1 MLSNFKGKPDQ
12 PPAAPPPAAKHSV
25 TTVAA
30 SPPPPRP
37 AESGPA
43 AGAPSRPETICS
55 IGSGT
60 SIVGNITCDGPAQF
74 YGHIE
79 GEVRGSE
86 LLIGE
91 GAEVVGNVVAQEVT
105 IRGRIKGTIR
115 AVRVK
120 LQATGAVEGDIFH
133 RSLSVEDTALFEG
146 SSRRVENPT
155 EMQKPAPRPQL
166 APAEGVA

>member
-1 MLSNFKGKPDQ
+1 MLSNFKGKPE
-12 PPAAPPPAAKHSV
+12 PAPAAPPPPAPAKPAVTAA
-25 TTVAA
+25 
-30 SPPPPRP
+30 PPPPRP
-37 AESGPA
+37 AEP
-43 AGAPSRPETICS
+43 APSPSAPGRPDTTVCS
-55 IGSGT
+55 IGAGT

-91 GAEVVGNVVAQEVT
+91 GADIVGNVIAQEVT

-120 LQATGAVEGDIFH
+120 LQASGTVEGDIFH
-133 RSLSVEDTALFEG
+133 RSLSI
-146 SSRRVENPT
+146 
-155 EMQKPAPRPQL
+155 
-166 APAEGVA
+166 

>member
-12 PPAAPPPAAKHSV
+12 APPPPIPASPSV
-25 TTVAA
+25 TVAPSA
-30 SPPPPRP
+30 PPPRP
-37 AESGPA
+37 AEA
-43 AGAPSRPETICS
+43 APSSSTPARPEAVCS
-55 IGSGT
+55 IGAGT

-91 GAEVVGNVVAQEVT
+91 GADIVGNVIAQEVI

-120 LQATGAVEGDIFH
+120 LQASGTVEGDIFH
-133 RSLSVEDTALFEG
+133 RSLSIEDSALFEG
-146 SSRRVENPT
+146 SSRRVENPIET
-155 EMQKPAPRPQL
+155 AKAADKPRPQL
-166 APAEGVA
+166 AAAEGAA

>member
-1 MLSNFKGKPDQ
+1 MLSNFKGKPE
-12 PPAAPPPAAKHSV
+12 PAPATPPPAPAKPAV
-25 TTVAA
+25 TAA
-30 SPPPPRP
+30 PPPPRP
-37 AESGPA
+37 AEQ
-43 AGAPSRPETICS
+43 APSPGASARLETICS
-55 IGSGT
+55 IGAGT

-91 GAEVVGNVVAQEVT
+91 GADIVGNVIAQEVT

-120 LQATGAVEGDIFH
+120 LQASGTVEGDIFH
-133 RSLSVEDTALFEG
+133 RSLSIEDSALFEG
-146 SSRRVENPT
+146 SSRRVENPI
-155 EMQKPAPRPQL
+155 EMAKAADKPRPQL
-166 APAEGVA
+166 AATEGAA

>member
-1 MLSNFKGKPDQ
+1 MLSNFKGKPEA
-12 PPAAPPPAAKHSV
+12 PAPAVATAAPPLRQPEPAA
-25 TTVAA
+25 A
-30 SPPPPRP
+30 P
-37 AESGPA
+37 APA
-43 AGAPSRPETICS
+43 AQAGTPARPEAVCS
-55 IGSGT
+55 IGAGT

-91 GAEVVGNVVAQEVT
+91 GAEVVGNVVGQEVT

-133 RSLSVEDTALFEG
+133 RALSIEDTALFEG
-146 SSRRVENPT
+146 SSRRVENPLET
-155 EMQKPAPRPQL
+155 PAKSPDKPIPRPQF
-166 APAEGVA
+166 ATVETGT